1 MESGFDFVETKLKKP
16 LMDKAFTSSRD
27 TKYKVIIQIPFLVSS
42 ITIYTDY

>member
-27 TKYKVIIQIPFLVSS
+27 TKYKVIIQIPFLVGL
-42 ITIYTDY
+42 INIFYNY